1 MIQHRKRGIIIMLAE
16 LALASAAFNTVK
28 EFISNGKELYD
39 CGEQLVGYFDAKNS
53 LQKKVNN
60 AGGNKSDLEE
70 FMALEKLKAQ
80 EDELR
85 EMMIYTG
92 RAGMWQDWL
101 QFQKQA
107 AEKRREAEIAARK
120 AAIERHE
127 NIMEWIQLTA
137 ALTAGTAVFSLLVW
151 LFYTFAYLPK
161 YG

>member
-1 MIQHRKRGIIIMLAE
+1 MLAE

-53 LQKKVNN
+53 LQKKVNQ
-60 AGGNKSDLEE
+60 ASGNKSDLEE
-70 FMALEKLKAQ
+70 FLALEKIKAQ

-101 QFQKQA
+101 KFQSEA
-107 AEKRREAEIAARK
+107 AQRREEQRKEAMRAKLKKQEDMVMWLEIGAGVAAAGVGLALVAWVLYK
-120 AAIERHE
+120 FAI
-127 NIMEWIQLTA
+127 
-137 ALTAGTAVFSLLVW
+137 
-151 LFYTFAYLPK
+151 
-161 YG
+161 

>member
-1 MIQHRKRGIIIMLAE
+1 MLAE

-53 LQKKVNN
+53 LQKKVNQ
-60 AGGNKSDLEE
+60 ASGNKSDLEE
-70 FMALEKLKAQ
+70 FLALEQIKAQ

-101 QFQKQA
+101 KFQSEA
-107 AEKRREAEIAARK
+107 AQRREEKRKELIRAKMARDRMIYDIFEWTCIIGGVLIAVIGGLWVLSIAMS
-120 AAIERHE
+120 
-127 NIMEWIQLTA
+127 N
-137 ALTAGTAVFSLLVW
+137 
-151 LFYTFAYLPK
+151 
-161 YG
+161 